1 MFNSYVPNDQRI
13 IFCVVKPPLIN
24 HQVLPLGSQGHLIQ
38 LNPTKEATEAA
49 PKNGLA
55 EVGRPLNLVNKA
67 GDGNPT
73 IYEHIFTIKLLKKKI
88 SSKAGSVPPT
98 AYGKAIFH
106 TIAKELLRVQ
116 LGTTPE
122 WQNSLTD

>member
-1 MFNSYVPNDQRI
+1 ME
-13 IFCVVKPPLIN
+13 
-24 HQVLPLGSQGHLIQ
+24 IQ
-38 LNPTKEATEAA
+38 LFMSTF
-49 PKNGLA
+49 LL
-55 EVGRPLNLVNKA
+55 LN
-67 GDGNPT
+67 
-73 IYEHIFTIKLLKKKI
+73 YFKKI

>member
-1 MFNSYVPNDQRI
+1 MAMFNSYVPNDQRI

-73 IYEHIFTIKLLKKKI
+73 IYEHIFTIKLFKKNIK
-88 SSKAGSVPPT
+88 
-98 AYGKAIFH
+98 
-106 TIAKELLRVQ
+106 
-116 LGTTPE
+116 
-122 WQNSLTD
+122 